1 MNAAIAAEGY
11 KLRTVR
17 STYLTLGVVVLA
29 IGLGIL
35 ATAVLTNDF
44 VSATAEE
51 RQHFDVNMA
60 PVVLPIV
67 QLAIATLAT
76 LAITSEYSTGLIRTS
91 LLAVPQRGRLFASK
105 IAVVGGLGTLIGL
118 ITSFGLAGATWLITA
133 DQPAT
138 LRPWDSFGDAVPT
151 ALATTVTTTVVALVA
166 LGLGTAL
173 RTTAA
178 GLVTSIGL
186 LFVVPFVS
194 NFLPAAMAKWA
205 LSVSLLALPDQLAG
219 TASAEAALT
228 PAGAAI
234 ALTGYVLAALTV
246 GWLALSRRDA

>member
-17 STYLTLGVVVLA
+17 STYVTLGFVVLVM
-29 IGLGIL
+29 GLGIL

-44 VSATAEE
+44 ASATAQE
-51 RQHFDVNMA
+51 RQHFDADMA
-60 PVVLPIV
+60 PVILPFV

-76 LAITSEYSTGLIRTS
+76 LAITGEYGTGLIRTS
-91 LLAVPQRGRLFASK
+91 LLAVPVRRRLYASK
-105 IAVVGGLGTLIGL
+105 IVVVGGLGTLTGL
-118 ITSFGLAGATWLITA
+118 IASFGLAGATWLITA
-133 DQPAT
+133 DQQA
-138 LRPWDSFGDAVPT
+138 LRPWDGFGGAVPT

-173 RTTAA
+173 RSTAA

-186 LFVVPFVS
+186 LFVLPFVS

-205 LSVSLLALPDQLAG
+205 LSASLPALPDQLAG
-219 TASAEAALT
+219 TASTGAALT

-234 ALTGYVLAALTV
+234 VLTGYVLAALTA
-246 GWLALSRRDA
+246 GWLALSRGDA

>member
-1 MNAAIAAEGY
+1 MNAVIAAESY

-17 STYLTLGVVVLA
+17 STYLTLGFVALA

-35 ATAVLTNDF
+35 ATAALTHDF
-44 VSATAEE
+44 ASATAQE
-51 RQHFDVNMA
+51 RQHFDADMA
-60 PVVLPIV
+60 PMILPFV
-67 QLAIATLAT
+67 QLAVATLAT
-76 LAITSEYSTGLIRTS
+76 LAITGEYGTGLIRTS
-91 LLAVPQRGRLFASK
+91 LLAVPLRRRLFGGK
-105 IAVVGGLGTLIGL
+105 IVVVGGLATLIGL
-118 ITSFGLAGATWLITA
+118 VTSFGLAGAAWLITA
-133 DQPAT
+133 EQQA
-138 LRPWDSFGDAVPT
+138 LRPWDSFGDAVPA
-151 ALATTVTTTVVALVA
+151 ALASTVTTTVVALVA

-173 RTTAA
+173 RSTAA

-219 TASAEAALT
+219 TASAGATLT

-234 ALTGYVLAALTV
+234 TLTGYVLIALTA